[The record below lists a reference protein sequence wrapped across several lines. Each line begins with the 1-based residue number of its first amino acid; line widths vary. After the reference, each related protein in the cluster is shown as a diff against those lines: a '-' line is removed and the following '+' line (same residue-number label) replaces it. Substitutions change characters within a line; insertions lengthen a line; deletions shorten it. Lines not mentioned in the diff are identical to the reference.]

1 MPSETN
7 ASPELGDTID
17 EVQGIFPSED
27 TLQAAMKRLLG
38 NGFDRAELSLP
49 HTSPSSATAT
59 PNQGAENPTTEEDQR
74 QIRTLGAST
83 LGVGAAMAAAG
94 VVIATGGV
102 ALAAVGAAAAAG
114 VLAGGAV
121 EGVSSAAKS
130 AESEGRESAAQ
141 AGQLVLAVHIA
152 DAAKRQRAEM
162 VMRECGATRVEAVR
176 RTDAAVAG
184 IDSGGWTG

>member
-17 EVQGIFPSED
+17 EVQGIFPSD
-27 TLQAAMKRLLG
+27 DALQAAMKRLLG

-49 HTSPSSATAT
+49 HTSPSNATAT
-59 PNQGAENPTTEEDQR
+59 PNQGADNPTTEEDQR
-74 QIRTLGAST
+74 QVRTLGAST

-94 VVIATGGV
+94 VVVATGGV

-114 VLAGGAV
+114 VIAGGAV
-121 EGVSSAAKS
+121 EGMSGASTS
-130 AESEGRESAAQ
+130 AEHEGREDAAQ

-152 DAAKRQRAEM
+152 DAEKRQRAETI
-162 VMRECGATRVEAVR
+162 MRECGATRVEAIR

>member
-1 MPSETN
+1 MPSDTN

-17 EVQGIFPSED
+17 EVQGIFPSDD

-114 VLAGGAV
+114 VAAGGAV
-121 EGVSSAAKS
+121 EGASGVAKS
-130 AESEGRESAAQ
+130 AEHNNRQEAAQ
-141 AGQLVLAVHIA
+141 VGQLVLSAHVA
-152 DAAKRQRAEM
+152 DVEKLRRAET

-176 RTDAAVAG
+176 RIGAAVAG
-184 IDSGGWTG
+184 VDSGGWTG

>member
-17 EVQGIFPSED
+17 EVQGIFPSDD

-114 VLAGGAV
+114 VAAGGAV
-121 EGVSSAAKS
+121 EGASGVAKS
-130 AESEGRESAAQ
+130 AEHNNRQEAAQ
-141 AGQLVLAVHIA
+141 VGQLVLSAHVA
-152 DAAKRQRAEM
+152 DVEKLRRAET

-176 RTDAAVAG
+176 RIGAAVAG
-184 IDSGGWTG
+184 VDSGGWTG